1 MSNVCLKQSEGLMTS
16 AAHPYPNFLGQS
28 DDSVHIELLKISEKW
43 NKEHQTGKH
52 RIPTPAPPPP
62 PTLKL
67 YFQRIPG
74 RMRARE
80 VIVHLQ

>member
-16 AAHPYPNFLGQS
+16 AAHPYPNFLEVSPPPPPSPPGQS

-52 RIPTPAPPPP
+52 RIPTPPPPHP
-62 PTLKL
+62 
-67 YFQRIPG
+67 
-74 RMRARE
+74 
-80 VIVHLQ
+80 